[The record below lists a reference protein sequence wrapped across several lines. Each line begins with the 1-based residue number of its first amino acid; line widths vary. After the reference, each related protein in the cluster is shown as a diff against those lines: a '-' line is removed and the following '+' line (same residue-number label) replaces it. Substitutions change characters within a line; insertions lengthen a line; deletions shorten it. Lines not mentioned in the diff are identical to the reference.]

1 MVPVVYDPVI
11 VSVVVPLLDEAEN
24 LPRLHAEIIDAMA
37 DLDVGWEVVY
47 VDDGSCDDGP
57 RILAQLADLDS
68 HVQIVTLDRNYGQ
81 STAMIAGTEAAFG
94 DWIATLDAD
103 GQNDPKDIPRM
114 WAVITQ
120 QEADGV
126 TGIRVHRADGW
137 VKRFASRVANYV
149 RNRVLGDEITDI
161 GCSTRILPT
170 DAILGAPRF
179 EGMHRFLPTLVRAG
193 SYAIDELPVNHR
205 PRIAGRSKYG
215 INNRLWC
222 GITDLL
228 MVRRLLRR
236 RIQYQTKEGVQTV
249 ESTRLGA
256 WL

>member
-1 MVPVVYDPVI
+1 MI
-11 VSVVVPLLDEAEN
+11 
-24 LPRLHAEIIDAMA
+24 

-47 VDDGSCDDGP
+47 VDDGSRDAGP

-68 HVQIVTLDRNYGQ
+68 RVQIVTFDRNYGQ
-81 STAMIAGTEAAFG
+81 STAMIAGAEAAFG

-114 WAVITQ
+114 WEVISRRKC
-120 QEADGV
+120 DGV
-126 TGIRVHRADGW
+126 TGVRIDRADGRG
-137 VKRFASRVANYV
+137 KRVASRIANGV
-149 RNRVLGDEITDI
+149 RNHVLGDEITDV
-161 GCSTRILPT
+161 GCSTRVLPK
-170 DAILGAPRF
+170 DAILGAARF

-193 SYAIDELPVNHR
+193 GYTVGELAVNHR
-205 PRIAGRSKYG
+205 PRIAGKSKYG

-222 GITDLL
+222 GLADLL

-236 RIQYQTKEGVQTV
+236 KIQYQTKDAPTAAQ
-249 ESTRLGA
+249 LGT

>member
-24 LPRLHAEIIDAMA
+24 LSRLHAEIVDAMD

-47 VDDGSCDDGP
+47 VDDGSRDDSP

-68 HVQIVTLDRNYGQ
+68 RVQVVTFDRNYGQ
-81 STAMIAGTEAAFG
+81 STAMIAGAEAAFG

-114 WAVITQ
+114 WEVISRRKC
-120 QEADGV
+120 DGV
-126 TGIRVHRADGW
+126 TGVRVDRADGW
-137 VKRFASRVANYV
+137 VKRAASRIANGV
-149 RNRVLGDEITDI
+149 RNQVLGDEITDV
-161 GCSTRILPT
+161 GCSTRILPKE
-170 DAILGAPRF
+170 AILSAARF

-193 SYAIDELPVNHR
+193 GYTINELAVNHR
-205 PRIAGRSKYG
+205 PRVAGQSKYG

-222 GITDLL
+222 GLADLL

-236 RIQYQTKEGVQTV
+236 KIHYHTKKTP
-249 ESTRLGA
+249 TAARLGA

>member
-24 LPRLHAEIIDAMA
+24 LPRLHAEIVDAMA

-47 VDDGSCDDGP
+47 VDDGSRDNSP
-57 RILAQLADLDS
+57 HILAQLVELDS
-68 HVQIVTLDRNYGQ
+68 RVQVITFNRNYGQ
-81 STAMIAGTEAAFG
+81 STAMIAGVEAAVG

-103 GQNDPKDIPRM
+103 GQNDPKDIPLM
-114 WAVITQ
+114 WAVISRQKT
-120 QEADGV
+120 DGV
-126 TGIRVHRADGW
+126 TGVRVHRADGW
-137 VKRFASRVANYV
+137 VKRVASRVANHV
-149 RNRVLGDEITDI
+149 RNRVLDDEIADV
-161 GCSTRILPT
+161 GCSTRILPKQ
-170 DAILGAPRF
+170 AILGAARF

-193 SYAIDELPVNHR
+193 GYRIDELPVNHR

-215 INNRLWC
+215 INNRLWR
-222 GITDLL
+222 GIADML

-236 RIQYQTKEGVQTV
+236 RIRYQTKEAATPVQRA
-249 ESTRLGA
+249 RLGA

>member
-24 LPRLHAEIIDAMA
+24 LPRLHAEIVDAMT

-47 VDDGSCDDGP
+47 VDDGSRDKGP
-57 RILAQLADLDS
+57 RILSQLADLDS
-68 HVQIVTLDRNYGQ
+68 RVQVVTLDRNYGQ
-81 STAMIAGTEAAFG
+81 STAMIAGAEAAFG

-114 WAVITQ
+114 WTVISRQ
-120 QEADGV
+120 KVDGV
-126 TGIRVHRADGW
+126 TGVRVDRADGW
-137 VKRFASRVANYV
+137 VKRFASRIANDV
-149 RNRVLGDEITDI
+149 RNRVLGDEITDV
-161 GCSTRILPT
+161 GCSTRIFPK
-170 DAILGAPRF
+170 DAILGAARF

-193 SYAIDELPVNHR
+193 GFRIEELPVNHR

-222 GITDLL
+222 GIADLL

-236 RIQYQTKEGVQTV
+236 RIRYQTKEATVVQ
-249 ESTRLGA
+249 STRLGA